1 MGFCTPFFRGQATP
15 RAGFFLSGFAE
26 VLRLN
31 GFLAAVLGATAFAR
45 VGAVAD
51 LAGFL
56 LVTRDGLRG
65 ASASAGSAAGATALT
80 ARAGRGS
87 KSNSSLN
94 SAEIF
99 SSAAKGRPILLR
111 KPVSGPIWRWRSS
124 CSTSSYSKVRLA
136 GCLGSEKS
144 HRVQAKRR

>member
-45 VGAVAD
+45 VGVVAD

-56 LVTRDGLRG
+56 LATRDGLRG
-65 ASASAGSAAGATALT
+65 ASSASAGSAAGATALT

-87 KSNSSLN
+87 NSNPVVPSGLRTRRAANLRRVRFETKSRSRSV
-94 SAEIF
+94 
-99 SSAAKGRPILLR
+99 RP
-111 KPVSGPIWRWRSS
+111 
-124 CSTSSYSKVRLA
+124 
-136 GCLGSEKS
+136 
-144 HRVQAKRR
+144 